1 MWGNPYTVKDY
12 GRDECIKM
20 YREYIIQKL
29 EKDPL
34 LRKELASL
42 RGQVLGCY
50 CKPQACHGDVLVEL
64 MHSEEFNI
72 Y

>member
-1 MWGNPYTVKDY
+1 
-12 GRDECIKM
+12 M
-20 YREYIIQKL
+20 YRKYIIQKL

-64 MHSEEFNI
+64 MHSEEFNN

>member
-50 CKPQACHGDVLVEL
+50 CKPHACHGDVLVEL
-64 MHSEEFNI
+64 MYSEEFNS